1 MKRGSFYLCFV
12 LFIMGI
18 TACNDK
24 KPAPVLDTDITDSV
38 EVVDTTLYG
47 RCGDGSAMHTL
58 ELITDENDTLIIMVN
73 TDSVMSVRG
82 GMAVGDRMAAI
93 VFKDEDDVLRS
104 NMVVNLTT
112 LLGKWVALD
121 RSFEIMEGGIV
132 EGDTQEPH
140 PYREW
145 KINNGR
151 LVLSKDTFSV
161 YELGVD
167 SLLLENDRGIY
178 CYKRLR

>member
-1 MKRGSFYLCFV
+1 MKRGTFYLCLV
-12 LFIMGI
+12 LFMMGI

-24 KPAPVLDTDITDSV
+24 KSAPVLDSDMTDSI

-93 VFKDEDDVLRS
+93 VYKDEDDVMRS

-121 RSFEIMEGGIV
+121 RSFEILEGGIV
-132 EGDTQEPH
+132 EGDTHEPH

-151 LVLSKDTFSV
+151 LVLSTDTFSV

>member
-1 MKRGSFYLCFV
+1 MKRGFGVLCFAM
-12 LFIMGI
+12 LLLGI
-18 TACNDK
+18 TSCNDK
-24 KPAPVLDTDITDSV
+24 KSAPVSDMLSNDTI

-58 ELITDENDTLIIMVN
+58 ELITDDNDTLIIMVN

-93 VFKDEDDVLRS
+93 VETDEDGVLRS

-151 LVLSKDTFSV
+151 LVLSSDTFSV

-167 SLLLENDRGIY
+167 SLMLENERGIY
-178 CYKRLR
+178 SYKRLR

>member
-1 MKRGSFYLCFV
+1 M
-12 LFIMGI
+12 MGI

-24 KPAPVLDTDITDSV
+24 KPAPVLDSDMNDSV

-58 ELITDENDTLIIMVN
+58 ELITDKNDTLIIMVN

-93 VFKDEDDVLRS
+93 VYKDEDDVMRS

-121 RSFEIMEGGIV
+121 RSFEILEGGIV
-132 EGDTQEPH
+132 EGDTHEPH

-151 LVLSKDTFSV
+151 LVLSTDTFSV

>member
-1 MKRGSFYLCFV
+1 MKRGFGVLCFAM
-12 LFIMGI
+12 LLLGI
-18 TACNDK
+18 TSCNDK
-24 KPAPVLDTDITDSV
+24 KSAPVSDMMSNDTI

-58 ELITDENDTLIIMVN
+58 ELITDDNDTLIIMVN
-73 TDSVMSVRG
+73 TDSVMSVHG

-93 VFKDEDDVLRS
+93 VETDEDGVLRS

-132 EGDTQEPH
+132 EGDTHEPH

-151 LVLSKDTFSV
+151 LVLSSDTFSV

-167 SLLLENDRGIY
+167 SLMLENDRGIY
-178 CYKRLR
+178 SYKRLR

>member
-1 MKRGSFYLCFV
+1 MKKGLGVLCFV
-12 LFIMGI
+12 MFLLGI
-18 TACNDK
+18 TSCNEK
-24 KPAPVLDTDITDSV
+24 RTAPVLDV
-38 EVVDTTLYG
+38 ESNDTIDVVDTTMYG

-58 ELITDENDTLIIMVN
+58 ELITDQNDTLLIMVN

-93 VFKDEDDVLRS
+93 VEKDEDGVLRS
-104 NMVVNLTT
+104 EMVVNLTT

-121 RSFEIMEGGIV
+121 RSFEILEGGIV
-132 EGDTQEPH
+132 EGDTHEPH
-140 PYREW
+140 PYRDW

-151 LVLSKDTFSV
+151 LVLSTDTFSV